1 MAENQIL
8 YAAGNPECYPIEYYN
23 AETKSYEGLFPEL
36 LREFAAEYG
45 YDLRYY
51 ETGGKDLREELAED
65 VQVDIIS
72 GCSAPD
78 QFQHEQGGEIVV
90 LNTVHD
96 GKEVSYQIYVT
107 KAAPEELAG
116 QLEEYAD
123 SLQDQ
128 KIEGTLIGLAEN
140 QITPKVPAWTH
151 TVLVLLFIV
160 AALLIAEHIRF
171 FKKQQKQ
178 LRRIRKEKETDN
190 LTGIGNRNYLASGF
204 AQKITEEN
212 RILYSACYFY
222 VDADHMNRMSSRA
235 ETDDFLKYIAKI
247 LERNASESDLIA
259 RVADGGF
266 VVLHMAPGEEASGN
280 WFLPS
285 YEQIRNYAKEYKK
298 PFVSQVNVGIYR
310 LQRTDTEL
318 SEILFQA
325 EQGARAA
332 YKSGQDYLVCTGEFL
347 EKIELDRKLQ
357 ADVERAL
364 GYEEFQLYIQFYVE
378 ARTGR
383 IVGGEAL
390 SRWEHP
396 ELGFLLPGRFVPL
409 LEKEGMIGRL
419 DYYNFEKVCAFLA
432 RMHRHGQVHFFVSCN
447 FSRDTISTSDFL
459 PRCMEILNRYDFDRS
474 FLILEITE
482 SAVIKNTEIV
492 KQNIDAVK
500 QLGMRLSL
508 DDFGQGFT
516 SLFDFKEI
524 PMDVLKLDKAL
535 IDMLELKEGKVL
547 IEAMIQVGHSLG
559 ISVLA
564 EGVENDEQVRSLQMM
579 GCDVI
584 QGYRFYQPLPYWEVE
599 KKLKEDGFGKEKRYV

>member
-1 MAENQIL
+1 MEENQIL
-8 YAAGNPECYPIEYYN
+8 FVAGNPDCYPIEYYN
-23 AETKSYEGLFPEL
+23 EENGEFEGLFPDL
-36 LREFAAEYG
+36 LREFAEEYD

-51 ETGGKDLREELAED
+51 GTKDRDMREELAD
-65 VQVDIIS
+65 DIQVDIIS
-72 GCSAPD
+72 GCTEAE
-78 QFQHEQGGEIVV
+78 QFHHEQDGEVVV
-90 LNTVHD
+90 LDTVYD
-96 GKEVSYQIYVT
+96 GKPVSYRMAVT
-107 KAAPEELAG
+107 KAAPKKLAE
-116 QLEEYAD
+116 QLGEYVTALD
-123 SLQDQ
+123 QQ
-128 KIEGTLIGLAEN
+128 KIEGTLITIAQKE
-140 QITPKVPAWTH
+140 ITPSSPVWAKPVLFLFL
-151 TVLVLLFIV
+151 TVVV
-160 AALLIAEHIRF
+160 LLIAEHIRF
-171 FKKQQKQ
+171 FKNHRKQMK
-178 LRRIRKEKETDN
+178 RIIEEKETDI
-190 LTGIGNRNYLASGF
+190 LTGIGNKDYLAARFS
-204 AQKITEEN
+204 QMITEEN

-235 ETDDFLKYIAKI
+235 ETDEFLQYIARV
-247 LERNASESDLIA
+247 LSRNASASDLIA

-266 VVLHMAPGEEASGN
+266 VVFHMAPGEEAAET
-280 WFLPS
+280 WFES
-285 YEQIRNYAKEYKK
+285 AFEKMKNYAKDYKK
-298 PFVSQVNVGIYR
+298 PFVSQVNVGVYR
-310 LQRTDTEL
+310 LSRSDAEL
-318 SEILFQA
+318 SEILFRA

-332 YKSGQDYLVCTGEFL
+332 YKAGEDCRICTEEFL

-357 ADVERAL
+357 ADVPRAL

-419 DYYNFEKVCAFLA
+419 DYYTFEKVCAFLA
-432 RMHRHGQVHFFVSCN
+432 RLHRHGQDHFFVSCN

-459 PRCMEILNRYDFDRS
+459 PRCMEILDRYDFDRS
-474 FLILEITE
+474 LLIFEITE
-482 SAVIKNTEIV
+482 SAMIKNMEIV

-500 QLGMRLSL
+500 ELGMSLSL

-524 PMDVLKLDKAL
+524 PMDVLKLDKTL
-535 IDMLELKEGKVL
+535 IDMLEFKEGKVL

-564 EGVENDEQVRSLQMM
+564 EGVENDEQVESLRMM
-579 GCDVI
+579 ECDVI

-599 KKLKEDGFGKEKRYV
+599 KKLKENSIG